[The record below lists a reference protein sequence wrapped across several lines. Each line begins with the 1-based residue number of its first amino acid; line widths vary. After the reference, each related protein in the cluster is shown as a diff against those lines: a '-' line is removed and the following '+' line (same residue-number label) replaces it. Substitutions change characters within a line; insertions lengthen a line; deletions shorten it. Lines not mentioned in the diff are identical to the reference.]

1 MAAEGFRSVVTRPCA
16 LLCLGAWAEAAR
28 GPTNALARESNSA
41 PAMRAATAAHALAGN
56 MAEARRIL
64 GQMCRLDPTLTQSS
78 YRNQAFF
85 RRTEDIERFVEG
97 FRLAGL
103 PE

>member
-1 MAAEGFRSVVTRPCA
+1 MAFAH
-16 LLCLGAWAEAAR
+16 LCLGRYAEASNWA
-28 GPTNALARESNSA
+28 TKALARQSDFA
-41 PAMRAATAAHALAGN
+41 PAMRVATAAHALAGN

-64 GQMCRLDPTLTQSS
+64 GQLCRLDPTLTQSS
-78 YRNQAFF
+78 YRSKSFF

-97 FRLAGL
+97 FRLAGM

>member
-1 MAAEGFRSVVTRPCA
+1 
-16 LLCLGAWAEAAR
+16 
-28 GPTNALARESNSA
+28 
-41 PAMRAATAAHALAGN
+41 

-97 FRLAGL
+97 FRLAGMA
-103 PE
+103 E

>member
-1 MAAEGFRSVVTRPCA
+1 MAFAQ
-16 LLCLGAWAEAAR
+16 LCLGRYAEASHWA
-28 GPTNALARESNSA
+28 TKALARQPNFA
-41 PAMRAATAAHALAGN
+41 PALRVATAAHALAGN

>member
-1 MAAEGFRSVVTRPCA
+1 
-16 LLCLGAWAEAAR
+16 
-28 GPTNALARESNSA
+28 
-41 PAMRAATAAHALAGN
+41 MRAATAAHALAGN

-85 RRTEDIERFVEG
+85 RRTEDIERFVKG

>member
-1 MAAEGFRSVVTRPCA
+1 MK
-16 LLCLGAWAEAAR
+16 
-28 GPTNALARESNSA
+28 ALARQSNFL

-64 GQMCRLDPTLTQSS
+64 GQMCRLDPTLTQSN
-78 YRNQAFF
+78 YRNKSYF

-97 FRLAGL
+97 FRLAGMA
-103 PE
+103 E